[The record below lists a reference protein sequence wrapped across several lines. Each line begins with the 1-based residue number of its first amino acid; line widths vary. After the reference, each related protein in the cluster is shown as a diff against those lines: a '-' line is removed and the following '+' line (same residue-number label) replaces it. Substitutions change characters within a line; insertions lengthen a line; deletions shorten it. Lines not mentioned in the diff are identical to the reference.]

1 MRKASALAEILNAH
15 VCAQARAK
23 EKNMNNETIQT
34 VLNYVITFLSTGVG
48 ATVLTIIIKAIVT
61 AVTNVKTKKY
71 SKLTEADKSAIVEQ
85 VKEGVLNAIK
95 DGVSVDMDAQ
105 IDKATARRITS
116 VERSQNE
123 IVEQVNRLI
132 DYQKTVLSAIGDFKT
147 ISPESK
153 ERIKEILA
161 QTNKTLE
168 RVVEVEM
175 PKVEILADNKSKTK
189 EKTKLSY

>member
-1 MRKASALAEILNAH
+1 MQVRLQIYLMLTSAHRHE
-15 VCAQARAK
+15 QK
-23 EKNMNNETIQT
+23 EKNMNNETMQT
-34 VLNYVITFLSTGVG
+34 ILNYVITFLSTGVG

-71 SKLTEADKSAIVEQ
+71 SKLTELDKSAIVEQ
-85 VKEGVLNAIK
+85 VKDGVLNAIK

-105 IDKATARRITS
+105 IDRATARRITC

-132 DYQKTVLSAIGDFKT
+132 EYQKTVLSAIGDFKT

-153 ERIKEILA
+153 ERIKEILS
-161 QTNKTLE
+161 QTNKTIE
-168 RVVEVEM
+168 RLVEVEM
-175 PKVEILADNKSKTK
+175 PKVEVSSDNKVKVK

>member
-1 MRKASALAEILNAH
+1 
-15 VCAQARAK
+15 
-23 EKNMNNETIQT
+23 MNNETMQT
-34 VLNYVITFLSTGVG
+34 ILNYVITFLSTGVG

-71 SKLTEADKSAIVEQ
+71 SKLTESDKSAIVEQ
-85 VKEGVLNAIK
+85 VKDGVLNAIK

-105 IDKATARRITS
+105 IDKATARRITC

-123 IVEQVNRLI
+123 IVEQVNKLI
-132 DYQKTVLSAIGDFKT
+132 EYQKTVLSAIGDFKT

-153 ERIKEILA
+153 ERIKEILS

-168 RVVEVEM
+168 RVVEVEV
-175 PKVEILADNKSKTK
+175 PKVEISADNKVKVK